1 MDKIK
6 SLGIMID
13 CSRDGVYTL
22 ETLKDYLTLL
32 SKMGYTYAMLYTEDV
47 YELDDEPYFGYLR
60 GRYSKSELKEIDE
73 FSKTV
78 NIELVPCIQTLAHLG
93 GITRWKE
100 YKPYTDIDNILLAG
114 DDRTYALIDKM
125 FKTCSECFTSRRI
138 NIGMDEAHMLG
149 LGKYLD
155 KHGYQNRFEILSRH
169 LSKVI
174 EIAEK
179 YAFKPIMW
187 SDMFFRLANKGEY
200 YPANPAIPQ
209 EVIDIT
215 PKNVG
220 LVYWDYYH
228 HEQTIYD
235 KMFDAHLAFGNEV
248 WFAGGAWTWT
258 GFAPGNKKSME
269 TMIPAMRSAKEKN
282 IENIFIT
289 MWGDNGKECSFY
301 AVLPALYAMKRVY
314 DGVEDM
320 ETIKREFK
328 ALTGEDYDAMSDLD
342 LPNYVLNN
350 RTCLGN
356 VSKHMLYSDP
366 FLGFLDTT
374 LDEKAAEEFA
384 THAKTLAN
392 YAKTSKNYGYIFES
406 LSALC
411 DVLTVKYP
419 LGVRLRAAY
428 QANDKKSLEKLSK
441 DFSVAIEKLDV
452 FHDKFSVLWY
462 KENKPHGFEVQDQRL
477 GGLRQRLVSCKKRL
491 DAYLGGFIS
500 KLPELEEE
508 LLDFY
513 CRDKVEPQD
522 ELPCFN
528 IWKDNVSANIM

>member
-1 MDKIK
+1 MKRFGVMLDMSRNAVMKPEEIKNFAKIIK
-6 SLGIMID
+6 SFGYNMIQ
-13 CSRDGVYTL
+13 
-22 ETLKDYLTLL
+22 
-32 SKMGYTYAMLYTEDV
+32 LYTEDT
-47 YELDDEPYFGYLR
+47 YEVENEPYFGYLR
-60 GRYSKSELKEIDE
+60 GRYMTEELKDVVSYCNGIGVEVI
-73 FSKTV
+73 
-78 NIELVPCIQTLAHLG
+78 PCIQTLAHLNQ
-93 GITRWKE
+93 IFKWST
-100 YKPYTDIDNILLAG
+100 YHSVNDCTDILLAEEP
-114 DDRTYALIDKM
+114 RTYELIENM
-125 FKTCSECFTSRRI
+125 FKSLRKSFTTDYI
-138 NIGMDEAHMLG
+138 HIGMDEAHMLG

-187 SDMFFRLANKGEY
+187 SDMFFGLANKGEY
-200 YPANPAIPQ
+200 YPENPAIPQ

-228 HEQTIYD
+228 HEQAIYD
-235 KMFDAHLAFGNEV
+235 KMFDAHLEFGNEV
-248 WFAGGAWTWT
+248 WFAGGAWTWA
-258 GFAPGNKKSME
+258 GFASGNKKSME
-269 TMIPAMRSAKEKN
+269 TMIPAMRSAKGKN
-282 IENIFIT
+282 IENILIT
-289 MWGDNGKECSFY
+289 MWGDDGKECSFY

-320 ETIKREFK
+320 ETIKGEFK
-328 ALTGEDYDAMSDLD
+328 TLTGEDYDAMSNLD

-374 LDEKAAEEFA
+374 VDEKAAKEFA
-384 THAKTLAN
+384 MHAKTLAS
-392 YAKTSKNYGYIFES
+392 YAETSKNYGYIFET

-411 DVLTVKYP
+411 SVLAVKYP

-428 QANDKKSLEKLSK
+428 QANDKKSLEKLSE
-441 DFSVAIEKLDV
+441 DFSIAIERLDV
-452 FHDKFSVLWY
+452 FHDKFSTLWY

-513 CRDKVEPQD
+513 CRDTIEPKD

-528 IWKDNVSANIM
+528 MWKENVSTSIM